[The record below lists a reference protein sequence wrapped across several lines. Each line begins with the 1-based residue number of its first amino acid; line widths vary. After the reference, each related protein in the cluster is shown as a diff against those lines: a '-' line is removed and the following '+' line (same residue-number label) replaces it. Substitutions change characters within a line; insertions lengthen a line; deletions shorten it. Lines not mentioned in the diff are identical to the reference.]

1 MVPVG
6 EVDRL
11 IAENLT
17 PALRAEN
24 MPDGCRSDAGVET
37 ERPKVGGIGEAPIE
51 HSRPK
56 EKDSTAPKSRE
67 AGSNSPSSAE
77 PRALGL
83 SLGMGLLRRRGRLA
97 LKKIRDPSEH
107 FDSQGSLMGNEG
119 ISQPTFSANQKPR
132 LLAGQGL
139 RCCAQSSLINLRSGN
154 RSHQRRN
161 YRVHRAL
168 HSNTR
173 KSTSSVLPYSAR
185 AQSA

>member
-1 MVPVG
+1 MQIDRNTLGRDRSATESTALLSIRDFAKQMGCSVSLARKLCYGRKVAHVKFSRNLMVPVG

-97 LKKIRDPSEH
+97 
-107 FDSQGSLMGNEG
+107 
-119 ISQPTFSANQKPR
+119 
-132 LLAGQGL
+132 
-139 RCCAQSSLINLRSGN
+139 
-154 RSHQRRN
+154 
-161 YRVHRAL
+161 
-168 HSNTR
+168 
-173 KSTSSVLPYSAR
+173 
-185 AQSA
+185 